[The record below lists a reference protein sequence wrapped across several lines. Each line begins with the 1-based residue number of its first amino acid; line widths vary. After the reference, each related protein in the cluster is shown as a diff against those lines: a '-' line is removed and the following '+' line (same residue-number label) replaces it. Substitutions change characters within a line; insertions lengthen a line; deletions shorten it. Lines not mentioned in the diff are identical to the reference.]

1 MSLLSIACRSPTA
14 SPVEPRRARIG
25 HSAGQ
30 DALDADKRLFGLAN
44 VAAPVFQT
52 VETTVDPFVVPRISP
67 IAIGLSLRRFQYT
80 QAIFSDKA
88 DCCHGRIV
96 LKINSERLAVF
107 GIVRRPRPL

>member
-1 MSLLSIACRSPTA
+1 LLSIACRSPTA

-44 VAAPVFQT
+44 VAAPV
-52 VETTVDPFVVPRISP
+52 
-67 IAIGLSLRRFQYT
+67 SLRRFQYT

>member
-1 MSLLSIACRSPTA
+1 LKPPLILSSWRGY
-14 SPVEPRRARIG
+14 R
-25 HSAGQ
+25 
-30 DALDADKRLFGLAN
+30 
-44 VAAPVFQT
+44 
-52 VETTVDPFVVPRISP
+52 P